1 MVGMDFWLAVLIVGI
16 CRVRGSFIGGFFSP
30 SSSRAVEESF
40 MIGIVGVSLLI
51 RE

>member
-1 MVGMDFWLAVLIVGI
+1 MDLWLALSIVGI
-16 CRVRGSFIGGFFSP
+16 GRVRASFIGGFFSP

-40 MIGIVGVSLLI
+40 MISIVGVSLLI